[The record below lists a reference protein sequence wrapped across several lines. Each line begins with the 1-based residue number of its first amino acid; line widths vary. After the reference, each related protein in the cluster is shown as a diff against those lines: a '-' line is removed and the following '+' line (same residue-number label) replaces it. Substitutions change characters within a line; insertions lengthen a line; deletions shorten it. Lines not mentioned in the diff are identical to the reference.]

1 MADRVLYEDQGTNSG
16 LTDPDEGDFLNA
28 ANLNALAWNPNAVDF
43 HTDLTVNADF
53 GANTVDLSA
62 FTAKVEATGV
72 PSPNDT
78 QDRNYGVFYADV
90 DARAGVGLT
99 DSATNHVYLTV
110 DLTDDD
116 AVSIVVNTTGTEPA
130 GAAMKLAIIDTA
142 ADTVDVVNS
151 APDISADEL
160 TASAVNAGDALGN
173 PVYPTLGD
181 VPTNFPEGTQVYVSD
196 EDRTY
201 VEDGT

>member
-16 LTDPDEGDFLNA
+16 LTEPDEGDFLNA
-28 ANLNALAWNPNAVDF
+28 ANLNALAWNPNAVNF
-43 HTDLTVNADF
+43 HADLTVNEDF

-130 GAAMKLAIIDTA
+130 GAAMKLAIIDTG
-142 ADTVDVVNS
+142 ADTVDIVND
-151 APDISADEL
+151 APDISARDVTASTADISDEL
-160 TASAVNAGDALGN
+160 TL
-173 PVYPTLGD
+173 PVYPTLGN
-181 VPTNFPEGTQVYVSD
+181 VPTNLDEGTLVWVADENEVYK
-196 EDRTY
+196 ET
-201 VEDGT
+201 GT